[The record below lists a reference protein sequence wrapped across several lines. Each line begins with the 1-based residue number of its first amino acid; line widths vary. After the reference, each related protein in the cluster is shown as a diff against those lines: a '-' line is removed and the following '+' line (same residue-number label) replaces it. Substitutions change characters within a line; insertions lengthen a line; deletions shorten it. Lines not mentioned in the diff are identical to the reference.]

1 MIVVA
6 DSSPIRYLILID
18 EIRLLP
24 ELYGAIVLPVSVVH
38 ELTQRASPAQVRN
51 FMEDLPNWATVRTAR
66 KEIPD
71 LPARLGRGERE
82 AIALAE
88 ELQADVLLVDDE
100 SARLEATR
108 RRIPVQGTLGVLD
121 LGAAHGL
128 LTDFPAAIQKLKAT
142 NFRAS
147 QRLFDYLLA
156 RHKIS

>member
-38 ELTQRASPAQVRN
+38 ELTQGASPAQVRN

-82 AIALAE
+82 AIALAQ

-100 SARLEATR
+100 AARLEAAR
-108 RRIPVQGTLGVLD
+108 RMIPVQGTLGVLD
-121 LGAAHGL
+121 LGASHGL

-147 QRLFDYLLA
+147 QRLLDYLLA